1 MPTPAKLKASFI
13 ANCYYHFVC
22 KSIDG
27 ILLFPDITDYLVFTD
42 RFKKFTD
49 EFLETWSF
57 CLLPNHTHHIIKIKS
72 PETIKNSIATFPLAN
87 RTKAML
93 SFLDDST
100 NEITFDKMID
110 RQMNSFLVSYANY
123 YNNKY
128 QRQGGIFQKPFKR
141 IAIDDDAH
149 LQQAIIYTHAN
160 AQKHGITNDYKKY
173 PFSSYTAIIKDNEYY
188 TNSKNVIDF
197 FGGIE
202 KFIQIHNSQVEYYYQ
217 NNWPN
222 SKLE

>member
-1 MPTPAKLKASFI
+1 MPTPANLKTSFA
-13 ANCYYHFVC
+13 ANGYYHFVC

-27 ILLFPDITDYLVFTD
+27 ILLFPDVADYLVFTD

-49 EFLETWSF
+49 EFLELWGF
-57 CLLPNHTHHIIKIKS
+57 CLLPNHTHHIVKIKL
-72 PETIKNSIATFPLAN
+72 PEIVKASITNFPLEN

-93 SFLDDST
+93 SFLSDST
-100 NEITFDKMID
+100 NETVFDKMID

-141 IAIDDDAH
+141 IVIDDDAH

-160 AQKHGITNDYKKY
+160 AQKHGITGNYKKY
-173 PFSSYTAIIKDNEYY
+173 PFSSYASIIEANEYY
-188 TNSKNVIDF
+188 TSSKNVINF